1 VCFLLS
7 LQLMGELLGK
17 NPYVGMRVT
26 DEVRDALEAA
36 AAAEERSVSQ
46 WARLAVIEVL
56 RRKGFLAP
64 KDKPPKRPQPQR

>member
-1 VCFLLS
+1 
-7 LQLMGELLGK
+7 MGELLSR

-56 RRKGFLAP
+56 RRKGFLP
-64 KDKPPKRPQPQR
+64 PRDKLAKRPQQQS

>member
-1 VCFLLS
+1 
-7 LQLMGELLGK
+7 MGELLGK